1 MVFKMS
7 SHITTAHKNKLA
19 EATSPYLLQHAHN
32 PVDWW
37 PWCNEALNRASEENK
52 LILLSIGYSACHW
65 CHVMAHESFEDE
77 ATAKIMNQHYIN
89 IKVDREERPDLD
101 KIYQT
106 AHQLLNQRPGGWP
119 LTMILTP
126 DDHIP
131 FFAGTYFPVT
141 AKHGM
146 PPFKEILLRVEE
158 FYRDNPQQIIE
169 QNNSLQHALNSLAQ
183 TTTSEATLSSAPLDQ
198 ARRQMEQQFDAE
210 HAGFGKAPKFPHPSN
225 LQRLLRHWYG
235 TKIIGNEDQR
245 ARDMCRLTLH
255 AMASGGIY
263 DQLAGGFYRYSVD
276 DYWMIPHF
284 EKMLY
289 DNGPLL
295 SLYTQA
301 WQAFHEPVFARI
313 ANETAQWVIDE
324 MQSPDGGYYSTL
336 DADSE
341 GEEGKFYVWTPEQ
354 VTGVLNED
362 EYKVVAPL
370 FGLDRKAN
378 FEGHWHLHR
387 YTTID
392 DIAKQQRQEVS
403 AIQALIET
411 ARKKL
416 LAEREKRIRPG
427 RDEKILTSWNGLMI
441 KGMAQAGRFLKQPA
455 FIDSATRAVEFIQQT
470 MFKDGRLLATH
481 KDGKSHLM
489 AYLDDYAFLL
499 DALLELLQAR
509 WNEDYLVF
517 AIQLA
522 DALLDQFEDKQQGGF
537 YFTANDHE
545 NLIQRPKPM
554 ADEAIPAGNAIAA
567 LALNR
572 LGNLISE
579 VKYGDAAERTIKNAW
594 QAMSQAPYAYAALLD
609 AVEEQLYP
617 TELIII
623 RSNEQ
628 DESAWLDTLNNDYAP
643 RRMLFYI
650 DNESEINHPDLK
662 AKAPATAVTTAYV
675 CNKQVCQPAI
685 TSLDEVIRQLND

>member
-1 MVFKMS
+1 MS
-7 SHITTAHKNKLA
+7 TKTSHTNKLVNS
-19 EATSPYLLQHAHN
+19 TSPYLLQHAHN

-37 PWCNEALNRASEENK
+37 PWCDEALALAKQENK

-77 ATAKIMNQHYIN
+77 ATAKVMNEHYIN

-119 LTMILTP
+119 LTMFLTP
-126 DDHIP
+126 DDHVP

-146 PPFKEILLRVEE
+146 PPFKEILMRVDE
-158 FYRDNPQQIIE
+158 FYRENPEQITE
-169 QNNSLQHALNSLAQ
+169 QNLSLVNALNSLAQ
-183 TTTSEATLSSAPLDQ
+183 SAPSNESLSSAPLDQ
-198 ARRQMEQQFDAE
+198 ARRQLEQQFDSE

-225 LQRLLRHWYG
+225 LQRLLRHWYA
-235 TKIIGNEDQR
+235 TTLIGNEDDR

-255 AMASGGIY
+255 AMAAGGVY

-301 WQAFHEPVFARI
+301 YQAFTEPVFARI

-324 MQSPDGGYYSTL
+324 MQSNTGGYYSTL

-354 VTGVLNED
+354 VKSLLSEK
-362 EYKVVAPL
+362 EYRIFAPV
-370 FGLDRKAN
+370 FGLDRKPN

-387 YTTID
+387 YQSIENV
-392 DIAKQQRQEVS
+392 AQQQKMDVTSVTELVNSARQ
-403 AIQALIET
+403 
-411 ARKKL
+411 KL
-416 LAEREKRIRPG
+416 LNERVNRIRPG

-441 KGMAQAGRFLKQPA
+441 KGMAQAGRHLHKPE
-455 FIDSATRAVEFIQQT
+455 FIDSAARAVRFI
-470 MFKDGRLLATH
+470 KDALFQNGRLLATH
-481 KDGKSHLM
+481 KDGTSHLM
-489 AYLDDYAFLL
+489 AYLDDYAFML
-499 DALLELLQAR
+499 DALLELLQAD
-509 WNEDYLVF
+509 WNEDYLDF

-522 DALLDQFEDKQQGGF
+522 DALLEHFEDKDLGGF

-554 ADEAIPAGNAIAA
+554 SDDATPAGNAIAA

-572 LGNLISE
+572 LGSLISE
-579 VKYGDAAERTIKNAW
+579 TTYIESAERTIRSAW
-594 QAMSQAPYAYAALLD
+594 QTLSQAPYAHAALLD
-609 AVEEQLYP
+609 ALEEQLYP
-617 TELIII
+617 PEVIII
-623 RSNEQ
+623 RGNPE
-628 DESAWLDTLNNDYAP
+628 DKDNWLTVLNKGYAP
-643 RRMLFYI
+643 RRMLFFI
-650 DNESEINHPDLK
+650 DNDIEINHPALK
-662 AKAPATAVTTAYV
+662 EKAAASSATTAYV
-675 CNKQVCQPAI
+675 CSDQVCQPPI
-685 TSLDEVIRQLND
+685 TSIDKLIRNK

>member
-1 MVFKMS
+1 
-7 SHITTAHKNKLA
+7 
-19 EATSPYLLQHAHN
+19 
-32 PVDWW
+32 
-37 PWCNEALNRASEENK
+37 
-52 LILLSIGYSACHW
+52 
-65 CHVMAHESFEDE
+65 
-77 ATAKIMNQHYIN
+77 
-89 IKVDREERPDLD
+89 
-101 KIYQT
+101 
-106 AHQLLNQRPGGWP
+106 
-119 LTMILTP
+119 
-126 DDHIP
+126 
-131 FFAGTYFPVT
+131 
-141 AKHGM
+141 
-146 PPFKEILLRVEE
+146 
-158 FYRDNPQQIIE
+158 
-169 QNNSLQHALNSLAQ
+169 
-183 TTTSEATLSSAPLDQ
+183 
-198 ARRQMEQQFDAE
+198 
-210 HAGFGKAPKFPHPSN
+210 
-225 LQRLLRHWYG
+225 
-235 TKIIGNEDQR
+235 
-245 ARDMCRLTLH
+245 
-255 AMASGGIY
+255 
-263 DQLAGGFYRYSVD
+263 
-276 DYWMIPHF
+276 
-284 EKMLY
+284 
-289 DNGPLL
+289 
-295 SLYTQA
+295 
-301 WQAFHEPVFARI
+301 I

>member
-1 MVFKMS
+1 MS
-7 SHITTAHKNKLA
+7 DLTAHTNKLA

-37 PWCNEALNRASEENK
+37 PWCAEALALAKKENK

-65 CHVMAHESFEDE
+65 CHVMAHESFEDQ
-77 ATAKIMNQHYIN
+77 ATADVMNERFVN

-126 DDHIP
+126 DDQVP

-146 PPFKEILLRVEE
+146 PPFKEVLTRVDD

-169 QNNSLQHALNSLAQ
+169 QNASLQNALNNLAQ
-183 TTTSEATLSSAPLDQ
+183 SSTSQEKLSSAPLDQ
-198 ARRQMEQQFDAE
+198 ARRQLEQQFDNQ

-225 LQRLLRHWYG
+225 LQRLLRHWHG
-235 TKIIGNEDQR
+235 TKVIANEDER

-255 AMASGGIY
+255 AMASGGVY

-295 SLYTQA
+295 SLYTRA
-301 WQAFHEPVFARI
+301 YQAFDEPVFARI
-313 ANETAQWVIDE
+313 ANETAHWVINE
-324 MQSPDGGYYSTL
+324 MQAPQGGYYSTL

-354 VTGVLNED
+354 VKDVLNEQ
-362 EYKVVAPL
+362 EYEIFAPL
-370 FGLDRKAN
+370 FGLDREAN

-387 YTTID
+387 YTTIE
-392 DIAKQQRQEVS
+392 DIATKQNIDIVDVKTSLES
-403 AIQALIET
+403 A
-411 ARKKL
+411 RNKL
-416 LAEREKRIRPG
+416 LAERSKRIRPG

-441 KGMAQAGRFLKQPA
+441 KGMAQAGRFLKQA
-455 FIDSATRAVEFIQQT
+455 TFIDSAEQAVEFIKNS
-470 MFKDGRLLATH
+470 MFKHGRLLATH
-481 KDGKSHLM
+481 KDGKSHLN

-499 DALLELLQAR
+499 DALFELLQAR
-509 WNEDYLVF
+509 WNEDHLNF
-517 AIQLA
+517 AVELA
-522 DALLDQFEDKQQGGF
+522 DALLEHFEDKQQGGF

-554 ADEAIPAGNAIAA
+554 GDEAIPAGNAIAA
-567 LALNR
+567 YALNR
-572 LGNLISE
+572 LGTLISDS
-579 VKYGDAAERTIKNAW
+579 KYIEASERTIKNAW
-594 QAMSQAPYAYAALLD
+594 QALSQAPYAHAAMLD

-617 TELIII
+617 PELVII
-623 RSNEQ
+623 RGNEADKQ
-628 DESAWLDTLNNDYAP
+628 NWLEEFDKDYTP

-650 DNESEINHPDLK
+650 GNDHEIKHAALN
-662 AKAPATAVTTAYV
+662 AKAAATSVTTAYV
-675 CNKQVCQPAI
+675 CANQVCLSPVN
-685 TSLDEVIRQLND
+685 SLGDLIQQFDN